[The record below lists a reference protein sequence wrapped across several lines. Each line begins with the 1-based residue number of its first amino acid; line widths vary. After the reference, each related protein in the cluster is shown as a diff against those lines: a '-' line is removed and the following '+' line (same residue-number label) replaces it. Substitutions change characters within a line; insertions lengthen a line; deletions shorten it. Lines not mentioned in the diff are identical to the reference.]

1 MPLPFFLRRQCA
13 TNGPQMKPGRDP
25 FWTLAV
31 RKAKLQL
38 EVARVRAKI
47 ENTARSRLFSE
58 HAPFARPL

>member
-1 MPLPFFLRRQCA
+1 
-13 TNGPQMKPGRDP
+13 MKSGRDP

-31 RKAKLQL
+31 RKAKPQL
-38 EVARVRAKI
+38 EVARVRTKI